1 MLKKISFAG
10 LNYRDLDRFDSHDL
24 KKDEMKSFYQTF
36 DFLELIK
43 RWPDIIGPQM
53 AKVTSPLKIRN
64 DSLFI
69 MTQHP
74 SYSQNLSFLSEEIK
88 DKTFKIFPQLR
99 PMIKKLVFQTQESF
113 FKERKVELEEMK
125 AKVNKLHPQS
135 PQYRILKAEADKLF
149 SQIDDTELK
158 NILTSLFIQSRQL

>member
-1 MLKKISFAG
+1 MLKKISFNG

-43 RWPDIIGPQM
+43 MWPEIIGIPM

-88 DKTFKIFPQLR
+88 EKTFKIFPQLR
-99 PMIKKLVFQTQESF
+99 PIIKKLVFQTQESF
-113 FKERKVELEEMK
+113 FKERKNEIEELK
-125 AKVNKLHPQS
+125 LKSPKLHPQS
-135 PQYRILKAEADKLF
+135 PQYRILKMEAEKLF
-149 SQIDDTELK
+149 SHIEDLELK
-158 NILTSLFIQSRQL
+158 NILCSLYIQSRQL